1 MEANAPEGYLSVTRT
16 VSKSSISAICLVGTG
31 RIGTVH
37 FNNINANLRF
47 QLLYVVDVDKKRAIE
62 FASKVGPEVQA
73 LEHIDAALKDA
84 RVKAVVVCTPTAD
97 HKEIILASV
106 RAGKAVMCE
115 KPISLKV
122 NEIDECYK
130 EAEKCKVPLL
140 CGYQRRHDPSF
151 AQLQETCRKGG
162 IGTLQ
167 ICKTMSRDNP
177 VPTIA
182 YLKISG
188 GIFHDCGSH
197 DIDLCR
203 WILNEDPV
211 EVYTMASVFRK
222 EIADIDDFDTVL
234 VTLKYPSGALA
245 SIDLSREAVYGYDQ
259 RIEVLGSG
267 GMVQAENKQPTT
279 VVVSNKQGISVDPNC
294 YSFPQRYEHAY
305 ARELDHFADV
315 VQGKAIPKLTHDD
328 ARKVA
333 IIADAAEESARSG
346 KPVSMKGRYD

>member
-1 MEANAPEGYLSVTRT
+1 
-16 VSKSSISAICLVGTG
+16 
-31 RIGTVH
+31 
-37 FNNINANLRF
+37 
-47 QLLYVVDVDKKRAIE
+47 
-62 FASKVGPEVQA
+62 
-73 LEHIDAALKDA
+73 
-84 RVKAVVVCTPTAD
+84 VCTPTAD
-97 HKEIILASV
+97 HREIILASI

-130 EAEKCKVPLL
+130 EAEKLGIPLL
-140 CGYQRRHDPSF
+140 CGYQRRSDPSF
-151 AQLQETCRKGG
+151 VKLQEMCKNGD

-167 ICKTMSRDNP
+167 ICKTISRDNP
-177 VPTIA
+177 VPTLA

-211 EVYTMASVFRK
+211 QVFAMASAFRK
-222 EIADIDDFDTVL
+222 EIADINDFDTVL
-234 VTLKYPSGALA
+234 ITLKYPSGAIG

-259 RIEVLGSG
+259 RIEVLGNK
-267 GMVQAENKQPTT
+267 GMLQAENKQPTS
-279 VVVSNKQGISVDPNC
+279 VVVSQKQAVSIDPNC

-305 ARELDHFADV
+305 ALEMDHFADV
-315 VQGKAIPKLTHDD
+315 VLGKVKPKLSHDD

-333 IIADAAEESARSG
+333 IIADAAEESVRTG
-346 KPVSMKGRYD
+346 KPIDMKGRYN